1 MSDYFKL
8 KNISKVYTQGSEE
21 RVVLNGINLEI
32 AETEFLCIMGPSSC
46 GKSTLLKIMGGI
58 EQPTVGEI
66 TLKGKTF
73 QGGIP
78 KNVLQD
84 FGFVFQN
91 HNLLEWRTVEKN
103 LRLPLDIFKLRGDNW
118 KQRIDE
124 MLSLVGL
131 LDYKRVYPH
140 ELSGGM
146 KQRVGIARALVHDP
160 EVLLMDQPFG
170 ALDAITRHKFTLKL
184 GNGPAANLYT
194 FHGRGTL
201 NGVIAHEPLYHV
213 AISAAEEEKIHLQS
227 TISFGMLMDSSY
239 IQFEGEGV
247 ASLDMGFPA
256 RYTHTPVEICDPKDV
271 EQLARVC
278 SCMARKID
286 KDFQLKRF

>member
-170 ALDAITRHKFTLKL
+170 ALDAITRHMLAVETLSVWKKTSKTL
-184 GNGPAANLYT
+184 VMVTNSVEEALLVSQRILMMDQS
-194 FHGRGTL
+194 GRF
-201 NGVIAHEPLYHV
+201 IE
-213 AISAAEEEKIHLQS
+213 
-227 TISFGMLMDSSY
+227 
-239 IQFEGEGV
+239 
-247 ASLDMGFPA
+247 
-256 RYTHTPVEICDPKDV
+256 EICNDIPLSDRD
-271 EQLARVC
+271 ESLSLNRRYNLLRDY
-278 SCMARKID
+278 MNKIVHETN
-286 KDFQLKRF
+286 